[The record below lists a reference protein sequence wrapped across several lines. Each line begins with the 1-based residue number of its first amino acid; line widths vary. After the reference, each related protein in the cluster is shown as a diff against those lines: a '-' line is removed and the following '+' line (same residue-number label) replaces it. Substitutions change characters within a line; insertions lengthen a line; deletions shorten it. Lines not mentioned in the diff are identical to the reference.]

1 MRADTRYIC
10 PTCKGVNGKHEA
22 GCSDP
27 NRAWTTGIAKLAG
40 SRRATIIDLK
50 LLLADVAR
58 FFALV
63 NEGKDVP
70 EEDLIAWVERVIE
83 VSRRRA

>member
-10 PTCKGVNGKHEA
+10 PTCKGVNGKHET

-40 SRRATIIDLK
+40 VRGSTIIDLK
-50 LLLADVAR
+50 LLLAEVAG
-58 FFALV
+58 FFALAK
-63 NEGKDVP
+63 EGKEVP
-70 EEDLIAWVERVIE
+70 EEALTAWVEKVIE